1 MNGFTEKSEKLK
13 PHNVPFLYSLK
24 TSENLRSLRV
34 VRRSSYFLF
43 RSSSSKLF
51 TKTVF
56 LKFEKIPW
64 ITSAVE
70 LSFSQRRQAFIFTEK
85 ELHSICTEA
94 QPRPPQTSKMESFVT
109 IIQPLT
115 FVAKHFI
122 LDICGVLATS
132 LIFPW
137 KVWKQLFLRTSL
149 IDCFYLP
156 CFTYFDFLI
165 YTELFQVQ
173 LSNLNLFC
181 M

>member
-56 LKFEKIPW
+56 LKSEKIPW

-115 FVAKHFI
+115 FVAKHSI
-122 LDICGVLATS
+122 LDICGSSGYVSDLS
-132 LIFPW
+132 LESFEAAIS
-137 KVWKQLFLRTSL
+137 QDLFDRLL
-149 IDCFYLP
+149 LP
-156 CFTYFDFLI
+156 T
-165 YTELFQVQ
+165 LFH
-173 LSNLNLFC
+173 LL
-181 M
+181 